1 MYRQHFGLSAAPLG
15 KNQPELFDDGQ
26 LTLLGQRFQ
35 WLLDNPGIGVLTG
48 AAGVGKTAALR
59 RLTEPLNPHRY
70 RIVYTAETDFG
81 RLDLYRNLALA
92 LDLEPAFRRAAL
104 WRQLKARI
112 SDLHDTQNL
121 LPVWLID
128 EAQNLP
134 REFFRD
140 LPAFLNFA
148 LDSQDKLTVWLIGH
162 PTLAAT
168 LRTNGFQALASR
180 VRVSFS
186 LQPPQDPERFAEM
199 IGHTLRACG
208 CHHTLIADTGMR
220 MLYHACGAKPR
231 QAGQLLQTALEL
243 AAERG
248 LNHLPDEVLEQ
259 AVEIH
264 R

>member
-1 MYRQHFGLSAAPLG
+1 MYQQHFGLTAAPLG
-15 KNQPELFDDGQ
+15 KHQPELFDDGQ
-26 LTLLGQRFQ
+26 LGVFEQRFN
-35 WLLDNPGIGVLTG
+35 WLLESPGIGLLTG
-48 AAGVGKTAALR
+48 VSGIGKTAALR
-59 RLTEPLNPHRY
+59 RVTQALNPHRY
-70 RIVYTAETDFG
+70 RVVYTAETDFG

-112 SDLHDTQNL
+112 SDLHDSQNL

-148 LDSQDKLTVWLIGH
+148 FDSEDKLTVWLIGH

-168 LRTNGFQALASR
+168 LRTASFQALASR
-180 VRVSFS
+180 LRVSVS
-186 LQPPQDPERFAEM
+186 LQPPQDPEHFAAM
-199 IGHTLRACG
+199 LDQALKACG
-208 CHHTLIADTGMR
+208 CHQTLMADTGVR
-220 MLYHACGAKPR
+220 ILYHASAAKPR
-231 QAGQLLQTALEL
+231 QAGQVLQTALQL
-243 AAERG
+243 AAEQG
-248 LNHLPDEVLEQ
+248 LNHLPDHLIEQ
-259 AVEIH
+259 AVEVH